1 MMLTFDMVF
10 LPLFIVAMAAAGIVT
25 GRKRRARLLQERAR
39 NDQQRFLRMGF
50 LRKRARQEEQRSLP
64 VNVLRT
70 GAK

>member
-39 NDQQRFLRMGF
+39 NDQQRFAWDFFANAPDRKSSALF
-50 LRKRARQEEQRSLP
+50 L
-64 VNVLRT
+64 
-70 GAK
+70 